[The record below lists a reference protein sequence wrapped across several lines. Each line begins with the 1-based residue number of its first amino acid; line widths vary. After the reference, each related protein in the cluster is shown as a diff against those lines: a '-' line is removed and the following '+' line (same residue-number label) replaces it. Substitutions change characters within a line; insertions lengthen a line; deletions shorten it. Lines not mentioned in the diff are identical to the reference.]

1 MKTRGR
7 AAVWR
12 SSRCGIFKY
21 FARLLGAA
29 AGIQADPA
37 DKQLPSL
44 FPAAESLWHRHVV
57 FAVSVWYEFL

>member
-1 MKTRGR
+1 M
-7 AAVWR
+7 V
-12 SSRCGIFKY
+12 FLKY
-21 FARLLGAA
+21 FAGLLGAA